1 MVPGSEGNDS
11 RCLLISSWKSGRF
24 KAYRSINLAVASL
37 YHLCTIFELPA
48 AASGWLVHDS
58 LKRKGVNQVQPMP
71 IYNIHILD
79 DGIRYYNFSQQW
91 LRTLVFSP
99 GWSRL
104 SSLSHWMEL
113 LEVLGVGDCNWSF
126 ELGFISVA
134 GLSDLK
140 LANVNR
146 YINFL
151 TYAHGHLML
160 LMHLKTGKIFRVPCI
175 DKFIRSRNGHGTM
188 SP

>member
-1 MVPGSEGNDS
+1 
-11 RCLLISSWKSGRF
+11 
-24 KAYRSINLAVASL
+24 
-37 YHLCTIFELPA
+37 
-48 AASGWLVHDS
+48 
-58 LKRKGVNQVQPMP
+58 
-71 IYNIHILD
+71 
-79 DGIRYYNFSQQW
+79 
-91 LRTLVFSP
+91 
-99 GWSRL
+99 
-104 SSLSHWMEL
+104 MEL

-126 ELGFISVA
+126 ELGFMSVA

-151 TYAHGHLML
+151 TYAHGHFI
-160 LMHLKTGKIFRVPCI
+160 MHLKNGKIFRVPCI